1 MIVVFKVSFKL
12 EISNFKL
19 AISSAS
25 FFSLS
30 SFNITNKSIKSVKSP
45 YVYYSLQRFTYKII
59 DIKKLTYTKLIG
71 FLILWILFWLYKF
84 YSGREGLGR
93 GDIKLT
99 SALGAWV
106 GISNIMD
113 VLLVASVLG
122 LLVSGLM
129 IFLNKHS
136 YNKTIAF
143 GPFLILGGHFVII
156 KEFLL

>member
-1 MIVVFKVSFKL
+1 M
-12 EISNFKL
+12 
-19 AISSAS
+19 
-25 FFSLS
+25 
-30 SFNITNKSIKSVKSP
+30 
-45 YVYYSLQRFTYKII
+45 
-59 DIKKLTYTKLIG
+59 G
-71 FLILWILFWLYKF
+71 FLFCGF
-84 YSGREGLGR
+84 YFGYTNFTQAERGLGR

-143 GPFLILGGHFVII
+143 GPFLIL
-156 KEFLL
+156 EDTL